1 MGDVMRSGLSDA
13 WSLVATSVPKL
24 LAFLLILLVGWLV
37 ARAVAKAVD
46 LLLTRT
52 GFPRLIERSGLGAV
66 LTRSKVD
73 IAGLVVRLAF
83 WFVLLIALQLALGVF
98 GPGNAASLLLA
109 GIVAYLPR
117 IVVAIVLVVVAAAIA
132 RVVRDL
138 AVALLGDRG
147 FGHPVRIT
155 ATVAPGEGE
164 VSGDRSAVA
173 LANACGDAP
182 ESASSSPP
190 PTRTKVRRR
199 RRSASSSE
207 ASARSKAER
216 TRLRMA
222 VASSIFFRPGAN
234 GSHSSLPK

>member
-138 AVALLGDRG
+138 AVALLGGRAFAPLVG
-147 FGHPVRIT
+147 NIAYWFLVGLGVIAALSQLGIATSVTLPILIT
-155 ATVAPGEGE
+155 VLATVGGILVVGVGGGLIRPMQQRWERWLGTT
-164 VSGDRSAVA
+164 
-173 LANACGDAP
+173 
-182 ESASSSPP
+182 ES
-190 PTRTKVRRR
+190 
-199 RRSASSSE
+199 E
-207 ASARSKAER
+207 
-216 TRLRMA
+216 LRG
-222 VASSIFFRPGAN
+222 RPRD
-234 GSHSSLPK
+234 